1 MHRWLPILLLLASFG
16 IAHAADAPAPTKFA
30 ALRYGKIN
38 MHTGPGMQ
46 YPTAWVYQR
55 KLLPVEVL
63 AEYDKWK
70 KVADPD
76 GTTGWVQETML
87 TDKRAFLIRGDQPKV
102 LHHDPDAA
110 SSTVATLQPGVVG
123 KLTACQRDW
132 CHVKVDD
139 YDGWLMKADFWGAGA
154 GEVFEK

>member
-1 MHRWLPILLLLASFG
+1 MSRRLIMLILCLLFTGL
-16 IAHAADAPAPTKFA
+16 AHAADTPTKYA
-30 ALRYGKIN
+30 ALRYGKVK

-70 KVADPD
+70 KIADPD

-87 TDKRAFLIRGDQPKV
+87 TDKRAFLIQGDQPKV
-102 LHHDPDAA
+102 LRHDPDAT

-123 KLTACQRDW
+123 KMTACQRDW

-139 YDGWLMKADFWGAGA
+139 YDGWLLKADFWGAVP
-154 GEVFEK
+154 GEVLEK